1 MKTYIGYLIFMCSL
15 LLCSCQQTTSNPRFY
30 DEGVSQELATLRKQ
44 EIKELKYKL
53 YFSIPEQKSVPVNG
67 EKPEKIKSVS
77 VNGQTA
83 RYEFHNEHI
92 ILPEKN
98 IVEGKNNIT
107 IKFIAGNQSLNR
119 NDEFLYTLLVPDR
132 ARTLFPCFE
141 QPNLKAT
148 FSLRLDIPTEWKAV
162 SNTYITKEETIT
174 IIKEE
179 R

>member
-1 MKTYIGYLIFMCSL
+1 MCNL

-30 DEGVSQELATLRKQ
+30 DEGVSQELAILRKQ

-67 EKPEKIKSVS
+67 EIAIEFNLDAPQEIILDFREKPEKIKSVS

-107 IKFIAGNQSLNR
+107 IKFIAGFHVTA
-119 NDEFLYTLLVPDR
+119 EFLRQCPYLQFLTFLSRIGEIFLRRHLCGIYCRLCSSESYPYFLV
-132 ARTLFPCFE
+132 
-141 QPNLKAT
+141 
-148 FSLRLDIPTEWKAV
+148 
-162 SNTYITKEETIT
+162 ET
-174 IIKEE
+174 
-179 R
+179 